1 MIPEPKAEPKQTAAS
16 VKDVSVGQHVD
27 VMMPHGY
34 WMRGTVAKLGRK
46 LIHVHINTGGTV
58 RLLPGQVAPLVEE
71 EAL

>member
-1 MIPEPKAEPKQTAAS
+1 